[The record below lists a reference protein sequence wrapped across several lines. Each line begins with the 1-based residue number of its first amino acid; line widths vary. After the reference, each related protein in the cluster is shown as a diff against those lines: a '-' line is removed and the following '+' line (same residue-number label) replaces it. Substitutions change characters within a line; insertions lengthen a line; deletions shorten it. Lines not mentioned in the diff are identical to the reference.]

1 VQWGVGFDGGGVL
14 RAAAGAVGPL
24 LVTVMAVVAL
34 LVVVAQGGP
43 LNPGRPSDPLA
54 GAWDLLRALLAW
66 LLQPGLGRAVVFVLP
81 RRHPAGAMFERA
93 R

>member
-1 VQWGVGFDGGGVL
+1 VGFDGGGVL

-24 LVTVMAVVAL
+24 LLTLMAVVAL
-34 LVVVAQGGP
+34 LAVVAQGGP
-43 LNPGRPSDPLA
+43 LILSRPSGPLA
-54 GAWDLLRALLAW
+54 GAWDMLRDLLAW
-66 LLQPGLGRAVVFVLP
+66 LTQPGVGRAVVFVLP

>member
-1 VQWGVGFDGGGVL
+1 MGFDGGGVL

-43 LNPGRPSDPLA
+43 LNAGRPSDPLA
-54 GAWDLLRALLAW
+54 PGAWDLLRALLAW
-66 LLQPGLGRAVVFVLP
+66 MLQPGLGRAVVFVLP